1 MRCPRCGTQNP
12 EGKIVCRK
20 CGARLRTSRVAS
32 SPVTQE
38 TEAELAWRL
47 RYDLTRV
54 GITFAAAAAVAV
66 LLGLFVIR

>member
-1 MRCPRCGTQNP
+1 
-12 EGKIVCRK
+12 
-20 CGARLRTSRVAS
+20 
-32 SPVTQE
+32 VTQE

>member
-20 CGARLRTSRVAS
+20 CGARLRRSGPAF

-47 RYDLTRV
+47 RYDLLRV
-54 GITFAAAAAVAV
+54 AATFGTAAAVAV

>member
-1 MRCPRCGTQNP
+1 MRCPRCGTHNP

-20 CGARLRTSRVAS
+20 CGARLRPSRAAS

-47 RYDLTRV
+47 RHDLLRV
-54 GITFAAAAAVAV
+54 GVTFAAAAGAAV
-66 LLGLFVIR
+66 LLGLFVLR